1 MTRRRRGEAAEGSMD
16 TGLVERAQG
25 GDQEAFGLL
34 AVPLGDR
41 LFAVATRILRDD
53 DLAADATQQ
62 ALVSIWRDLPQ
73 LRDLA
78 RFDGWSYRLLV
89 RACYAERRKERRW
102 SPSLRVLPTAI
113 AGEAA
118 DEVELFIERD
128 QLERAARR
136 LSIDHRV
143 VVVLRYYLDVQ
154 HADIAELLGIPVG
167 TVRSRLRYALKGL
180 RAALEA
186 DARPARSEAVQ

>member
-1 MTRRRRGEAAEGSMD
+1 MD

-41 LFAVATRILRDD
+41 LFGVATRILRDD

-73 LRDLA
+73 LRDLG
-78 RFDGWSYRLLV
+78 RFDAWSYRLLV

-102 SPSLRVLPTAI
+102 SPSLRMLPNAI
-113 AGEAA
+113 ADGAP
-118 DEVELFIERD
+118 DEVGLLIERD

-143 VVVLRYYLDVQ
+143 VVVLRYYLDLP
-154 HADIAELLGIPVG
+154 HAHIAELLGIPVG

-186 DARPARSEAVQ
+186 DARPATSEAVR

>member
-1 MTRRRRGEAAEGSMD
+1 MD
-16 TGLVERAQG
+16 TTLVERAQS

-34 AVPLGDR
+34 AVRLGDR

-62 ALVSIWRDLPQ
+62 ALVGIWRDLPQ
-73 LRDLA
+73 LRDPA
-78 RFDGWSYRLLV
+78 RFDAWSYRLLV

-102 SPSLRVLPTAI
+102 SPSFRVLPTAI
-113 AGEAA
+113 APGAA
-118 DEVELFIERD
+118 DEVGLLIERD
-128 QLERAARR
+128 ELERAARR

-143 VVVLRYYLDVQ
+143 VVVLRYYLDLP
-154 HADIAELLGIPVG
+154 HAEIAELLGIPAG
-167 TVRSRLRYALKGL
+167 TVRSRLRYALKGM

-186 DARPARSEAVQ
+186 DARPARSEALQ

>member
-1 MTRRRRGEAAEGSMD
+1 VD
-16 TGLVERAQG
+16 PGLVERAQG
-25 GDQEAFGLL
+25 GDQEAFGLM
-34 AVPLGDR
+34 AVSLGDR

-78 RFDGWSYRLLV
+78 RFDAWSYRLLV

-102 SPSLRVLPTAI
+102 SPSMRVVPTAM
-113 AGEAA
+113 AGETA
-118 DEVELFIERD
+118 DGTALVIDRD
-128 QLERAARR
+128 QMERAARR

-143 VVVLRYYLDVQ
+143 VVVLRYYLDLP
-154 HADIAELLGIPVG
+154 HADIAELLGIPAG
-167 TVRSRLRYALKGL
+167 TVRSRLRYALQGL

-186 DARPARSEAVQ
+186 DARPARSEAAQ

>member
-1 MTRRRRGEAAEGSMD
+1 VD
-16 TGLVERAQG
+16 TELVELAQG

-34 AVPLGDR
+34 AVALGDR

-53 DLAADATQQ
+53 ELAADATQQ

-73 LRDLA
+73 LRDPA
-78 RFDGWSYRLLV
+78 RFDAWSYRLLV
-89 RACYAERRKERRW
+89 RACYGERRKERRW
-102 SPSLRVLPTAI
+102 SPSLRVLPSA
-113 AGEAA
+113 AVAA
-118 DEVELFIERD
+118 DGTSLVIQRD

-143 VVVLRYYLDVQ
+143 VVVLRYYLDLAP
-154 HADIAELLGIPVG
+154 ADIAGALDIPVG
-167 TVRSRLRYALKGL
+167 TVRSRLRYALRGL

-186 DARPARSEAVQ
+186 DARPAKSEALQ